1 MIDLSEN
8 RCYLTVVRP
17 PAKSV
22 KHCLTGSCE
31 IVRVSFDSDHTSLC
45 KNQMDAEYSIK
56 HSKVLKSYKDNF
68 PYHLPYQLNQADSLI
83 NSKAI
88 ASDKEKFYVSK
99 ILRELHCT
107 IYASNLI

>member
-45 KNQMDAEYSIK
+45 TNQMDAEYSIK